1 MKQTTKKSMRIM
13 IVEPEASSTEA
24 SSRLTK
30 IIADPRHYNNLE
42 SPYAVE
48 SILSPAGLE
57 SSFELFTRKHPD
69 VILIDLDYSG
79 NDAFEFCR
87 RIRAQERDRHTGL
100 IFFSKESPA
109 VDGILEKVLEHGGD
123 DFIDEKASDREV
135 VARINAVFRFKAM
148 TDRLRSANHHLK
160 VLSLTDELTGLS
172 NMRAF
177 NLEYQK
183 LIKACRRGETGLG
196 TIMVDLDHFK
206 RINDTA
212 NHLVGSFVIG
222 EVGRL
227 IAHSGVISKGSIA
240 ARYGGDEFIICV
252 PTNSVAELWG
262 MAETMRDLIL
272 RSVFKKEQFT
282 TKLTGSFGVA
292 WVDPGFEGKS
302 DDLIKAADVML
313 YRSKRAGRNMTS
325 GMILRYPVDFE
336 HVGRPHLIDET
347 CRDGNPKSTR
357 IQNA

>member
-1 MKQTTKKSMRIM
+1 MKQTTKKSMRII
-13 IVEPEASSTEA
+13 IVEEGSADSASLG
-24 SSRLTK
+24 RLQSIFT
-30 IIADPRHYNNLE
+30 DPRHYNNPE
-42 SPYAVE
+42 SPYKVE
-48 SILSPAGLE
+48 SVLSPNGLE
-57 SSFELFTRKHPD
+57 STFELFTSKHPD
-69 VILIDLDYSG
+69 VILIDLDYAGS
-79 NDAFEFCR
+79 DAFSFCLR
-87 RIRAQERDRHTGL
+87 VRAHEKDRHTGIVL
-100 IFFSKESPA
+100 FSRKATE
-109 VDGILEKVLEHGGD
+109 GTLEIALEHGGD
-123 DFIDEKASDREV
+123 DFIDEKASEREM
-135 VARINAVFRFKAM
+135 VARVNAVFRFKAM

-183 LIKACRRGETGLG
+183 MIKVCRRGDSGLG
-196 TIMVDLDHFK
+196 TIMLDLDHFK

-227 IAHSGVISKGSIA
+227 IAHSGVLPKGSIA

-252 PTNSVAELWG
+252 PTNSVAELWNV
-262 MAETMRDLIL
+262 AERMRDLIL

-282 TKLTGSFGVA
+282 TKLTASFGVA

-313 YRSKRAGRNMTS
+313 YRSKRNGRNMTS
-325 GMILRYPVDFE
+325 GMVLRYPVDFD
-336 HVGRPHLIDET
+336 HIGRPHLIDGESW
-347 CRDGNPKSTR
+347 RDEDLKSSR
-357 IQNA
+357 ILNG